1 MKETKQAKMTQVYEP
16 GGDGY
21 FYVVQKFRKN
31 DGLEEGYEP
40 HLSTCSSLALGI
52 ILGLSVLF
60 NYVSILRNLE
70 KRVSNIIELYLS
82 GLN

>member
-16 GGDGY
+16 GGDED
-21 FYVVQKFRKN
+21 FYVIQKFRKN

-40 HLSTCSSLALGI
+40 HLSTCSSLDLGI
-52 ILGLSVLF
+52 IISLSVLF

-70 KRVSNIIELYLS
+70 KRISNIIELYLS